1 MVVEENQRRAAT
13 GARPVFVMW
22 DQVYWATAFD
32 REAASSPPALVP
44 EVAPY
49 CVLLDA
55 ISKSFSAT
63 GLRVGW
69 GVAHPAVIAR
79 MSDFLGHVGTWAPKP
94 EQVATAE
101 FLRDGEAVSS
111 FRHELLER
119 LRMRLE
125 ALHTGFQRMR
135 ASGID
140 VESVPP
146 EGTLY
151 LSVRFP
157 LGITVRG
164 RRLDDNE
171 SVRRLL
177 LEEAGI
183 GVVPFQ
189 AFALP
194 HEDGWFRISV
204 GAASM
209 QAIHDGLA
217 RLEALFREAS

>member
-1 MVVEENQRRAAT
+1 
-13 GARPVFVMW
+13 
-22 DQVYWATAFD
+22 
-32 REAASSPPALVP
+32 
-44 EVAPY
+44 
-49 CVLLDA
+49 
-55 ISKSFSAT
+55 
-63 GLRVGW
+63 
-69 GVAHPAVIAR
+69 

-101 FLRDGEAVSS
+101 FLRDAEAVSS

-177 LEEAGI
+177 LEAGI